1 VSTLTGTEVRKDIRD
16 IQRTAVYDSDSDCS
30 VKSEDV
36 LHSAYPVKPRRTP
49 KNWVQMQ
56 QMNKGSDSQGHYHG
70 IQHGRYSQPSPA
82 DTALADQAIQYID
95 GIKSS
100 KRDLYDAE
108 EERERLEYQK
118 EVRFNWRFAP
128 STI

>member
-1 VSTLTGTEVRKDIRD
+1 MNTLSGTEVRKDLRD

-49 KNWVQMQ
+49 KNWSQMQ
-56 QMNKGSDSQGHYHG
+56 QMKGSDSQSHYHG

-95 GIKSS
+95 SIKSS
-100 KRDLYDAE
+100 NRALYDAE

-118 EVRFNWRFAP
+118 EVRFICDSRGP
-128 STI
+128 SAL